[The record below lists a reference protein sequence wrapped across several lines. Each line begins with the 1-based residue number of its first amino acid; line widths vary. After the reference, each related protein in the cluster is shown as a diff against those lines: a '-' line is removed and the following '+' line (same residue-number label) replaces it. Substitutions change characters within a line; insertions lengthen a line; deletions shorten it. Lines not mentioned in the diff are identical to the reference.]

1 MESASAELNNV
12 FADGYLRLYDEI
24 ENDAVTAMTDV
35 QSPVRN
41 FSFDPDSIRH
51 WQYWITL
58 DTILRV
64 ALNPRTHSDC
74 SYR

>member
-1 MESASAELNNV
+1 MESGSAEYKNV

-24 ENDAVTAMTDV
+24 ENDAATVMTEV
-35 QSPVRN
+35 QSAGGN

-51 WQYWITL
+51 WQYWVTL

-64 ALNPRTHSDC
+64 AGNFSNTP
-74 SYR
+74 